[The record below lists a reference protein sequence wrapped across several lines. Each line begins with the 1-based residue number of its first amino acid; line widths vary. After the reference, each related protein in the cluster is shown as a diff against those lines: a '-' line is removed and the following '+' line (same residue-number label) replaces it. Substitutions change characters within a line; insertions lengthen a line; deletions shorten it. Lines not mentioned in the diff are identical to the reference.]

1 MTDVSCTAECA
12 KSNTRHIVLTDLDG
26 RPVGRARIIVSHY
39 RHDVP
44 GFELVGFSANFP
56 TGTTIHR
63 SIDRIEPWAPGQGG
77 WDRTEVRETK
87 MSIHHPG
94 YEIHDGRDE
103 NRQGWVLYRTPRG
116 RVVARYATQWANV
129 ADRWTADP
137 MEVAQIIASEG
148 IDLDDRDRTILEVLE
163 EVG

>member
-1 MTDVSCTAECA
+1 MHQYLHGSSKT
-12 KSNTRHIVLTDLDG
+12 
-26 RPVGRARIIVSHY
+26 
-39 RHDVP
+39 
-44 GFELVGFSANFP
+44 
-56 TGTTIHR
+56 TGTCAQ
-63 SIDRIEPWAPGQGG
+63 PNLMW
-77 WDRTEVRETK
+77 
-87 MSIHHPG
+87 HHPG

-163 EVG
+163 EVE